1 MSASESWINSFHESL
16 LFTSGLTKMI
26 ENWKQVL
33 PDYIGSTDPQ
43 GLPDSSTKYLFPNP
57 Y

>member
-1 MSASESWINSFHESL
+1 
-16 LFTSGLTKMI
+16 MI
-26 ENWKQVL
+26 EKWKQVL

-57 Y
+57 YQLALKTQTPRKVQEFEREFYWY

>member
-1 MSASESWINSFHESL
+1 MSASEPWINSFHESL

-26 ENWKQVL
+26 EKWKQVL